1 MKLGRIVL
9 IVGVGLLVLLIA
21 RGFIITDNDLLFS
34 SLVKP
39 FVNEAQRRRDERAK
53 NDPQSVR
60 RIDRA
65 LNVDRINFVLFGY
78 GETHE
83 PPMTERAIIG
93 SFTIISYNTR
103 SSSID
108 LISMTHD
115 IRAPEVERAMAR
127 RNAQTFALK
136 MDRAYDTG
144 GFPLLRE
151 MLEDATGLSI
161 DFQIAFKDTAI
172 QRVVD
177 QVFDGIEVD
186 VPTAFAVQPFYLDG
200 EKYPAGFFS
209 QGKQKLNG
217 RQVIQYIKTVPV
229 AEAEYDKSL
238 EHNARKHL
246 IFMGLLHALNEQSA
260 DRTFWL
266 RLMGFVRDE
275 IGAGNAAL
283 DFDPLPLV
291 VNNVGAMLPGIE
303 KLIQRRALGIRLPA
317 IDRAIYIVDP
327 AHGDG
332 GVQWVNAN
340 APENPLTQKDID
352 AGVYPNLDY
361 EVPIDANPYGD
372 LATEYWTSVRTRVR
386 KALSGQDLVENNLE
400 SE

>member
-9 IVGVGLLVLLIA
+9 IVVVSLLVLIIA
-21 RGFIITDNDLLFS
+21 RGFIISDNDLLFS

-39 FVNEAQRRRDERAK
+39 FVSEAQRRRDERAK
-53 NDPQSVR
+53 SDPQSVQR
-60 RIDRA
+60 VDRA

-103 SSSID
+103 TSSID

-115 IRAPEVERAMAR
+115 IRAPEVERAMAT
-127 RNAQTFALK
+127 RNAQTHALK

-144 GFPLLRE
+144 GFPLMRE

-260 DRTFWL
+260 DRAFWL

-275 IGAGNAAL
+275 IGAGNAVL
-283 DFDPLPLV
+283 DFDPFSLV

-340 APENPLTQKDID
+340 APENPLTQQDID

-361 EVPIDANPYGD
+361 EVPINANPYGD
-372 LATEYWTSVRTRVR
+372 LATEYWTSVRTRVS
-386 KALSGQDLVENNLE
+386 KALSGQDMIENNQE
-400 SE
+400 PE